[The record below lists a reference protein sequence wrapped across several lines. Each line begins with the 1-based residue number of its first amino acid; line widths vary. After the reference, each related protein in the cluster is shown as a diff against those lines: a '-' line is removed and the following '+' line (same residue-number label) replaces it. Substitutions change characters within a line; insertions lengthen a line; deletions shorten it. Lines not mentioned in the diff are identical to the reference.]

1 MTLST
6 DALIKKA
13 YTGTTTTNL
22 AQLIPQ
28 IWAPQIE
35 TNLRRRAV
43 LEQSLVVNTDLLVP
57 GAGDRVFI
65 PALPDITA
73 ADQLTE
79 GTDMAIYA
87 LSNSA
92 SIPLIPTEYGK
103 TIEITRKALD
113 RIKYDGMSAIVDR
126 LSYAMSI
133 RIEQNIAALY
143 NATAASAFP
152 NSQSPFAGTSLTAL
166 PSLYPNAVGTT
177 TPRTSA
183 TITAADTFNA
193 SMLSTAVAKM
203 QQYDN
208 VPMPDGNYWLFIS
221 PDAWQ
226 SLIMDT
232 NVRQD
237 LRYAAPER
245 LLNGDQG
252 VLDGVRIIL
261 SNYMP
266 GSTGNTQILENT
278 SVPVV
283 KALMVAPRWGA
294 IAYKRRPEIVV
305 DPTLYDMGRRR
316 RFGITADFD
325 IELLHPER
333 ALVITSAKQF

>member
-1 MTLST
+1 MALAT

-13 YTGTTTTNL
+13 TTLTTNL
-22 AQLIPQ
+22 TQLIPQ
-28 IWAPQIE
+28 LWAAQMEI
-35 TNLRRRAV
+35 NLRRRAV
-43 LEQSLVVNTDLLVP
+43 LEQSLVVDTSLLVP

-65 PALPDITA
+65 PALPDITM
-73 ADQLTE
+73 ADALTE

-113 RIKYDGMSAIVDR
+113 RIKYDGMAAIVDR
-126 LSYAMSI
+126 LAYSMSI
-133 RIEQNIAALY
+133 RIETQIANLF
-143 NATAASAFP
+143 NAVAAAGFP
-152 NSQSPFAGTSLTAL
+152 NSKSPFGGSTITSI
-166 PSLYPNAVGTT
+166 PQIYPNGHATGTIV
-177 TPRTSA
+177 A
-183 TITAADTFNA
+183 TDTINA
-193 SMLSTAVAKM
+193 SMLSQAVAQM

-208 VPMPDGNYWLFIS
+208 VPMPDGNYWLFMA
-221 PDAWQ
+221 PDAFQ
-226 SLIMDT
+226 SLIMDA
-232 NVRQD
+232 NIRQD

-261 SNYMP
+261 TNYVQTTAE
-266 GSTGNTQILENT
+266 GSGGAITVNNNML
-278 SVPVV
+278 
-283 KALMVAPRWGA
+283 VAPRWGA

-316 RFGITADFD
+316 RFGVTADFD
-325 IELLHPER
+325 VELLHPER
-333 ALVITSAKQF
+333 AIILKTAKQF

>member
-1 MTLST
+1 MLAT

-13 YTGTTTTNL
+13 STLTTNL
-22 AQLIPQ
+22 TQLIPQ
-28 IWAPQIE
+28 LWAAQLE

-43 LEQSLVVNTDLLVP
+43 FEQSLVVNTDLMVP
-57 GAGDRVFI
+57 NAGDRVFI

-73 ADQLTE
+73 AVALTE
-79 GTDMAIYA
+79 GTPMTINA

-92 SIPLIPTEYGK
+92 SIPLIPTEYGN
-103 TIEITRKALD
+103 TISITRKALD

-126 LSYAMSI
+126 LAYSMSI
-133 RIEQNIAALY
+133 AIEQKVAALY
-143 NATAASAFP
+143 NATAAAGFP
-152 NSQSPFAGTSLTAL
+152 NSRGVFGGATITTI
-166 PSLYPNAVGTT
+166 PSLYPNGHAAATIVGT
-177 TPRTSA
+177 
-183 TITAADTFNA
+183 DTFNA
-193 SMLSTAVAKM
+193 SMLSQAVAIM

-221 PDAWQ
+221 PDSYQ
-226 SLIMDT
+226 SLLMDA

-252 VLDGVRIIL
+252 VLYGVRLIL
-261 SNYMP
+261 TNYTP
-266 GSTGNTQILENT
+266 GSTGNTTLNEGATNT
-278 SVPVV
+278 VPVV
-283 KALMVAPRWGA
+283 KNILVAPRWAA

-305 DPTLYDMGRRR
+305 DPTLYDMGRER

-325 IELLHPER
+325 VELLHPER
-333 ALVITSAKQF
+333 ALVITTARQF

>member
-1 MTLST
+1 MTLAT
-6 DALIKKA
+6 DQLIRKA
-13 YTGTTTTNL
+13 TTLTSNL
-22 AQLIPQ
+22 TQLIPQ
-28 IWAPQIE
+28 LWAAQLE

-43 LEQSLVVNTDLLVP
+43 LEQSLVVNTDLMVP

-65 PALPDITA
+65 PALPDITI
-73 ADQLTE
+73 ADLLTE
-79 GTDMAIYA
+79 GTDMTPYA

-126 LSYAMSI
+126 LAYSMSI
-133 RIEQNIAALY
+133 RIESNIAALY

-152 NSQSPFAGTSLTAL
+152 NSQTVFGGSSLTTI
-166 PSLYPNAVGTT
+166 PTLYPNGHTNTT
-177 TPRTSA
+177 IVA
-183 TITAADTFNA
+183 TDTFNA

-208 VPMPDGNYWLFIS
+208 VPFPDGNYWLFLS
-221 PDAWQ
+221 PDAYQ
-226 SLIMDT
+226 SLIMDA

-245 LLNGDQG
+245 LINGDQG
-252 VLDGVRIIL
+252 TLYGCRIIL
-261 SNYMP
+261 TNYMP
-266 GSTGNTQILENT
+266 GSTGNTPITENT
-278 SVPVV
+278 IPVV
-283 KALMVAPRWGA
+283 KSMLVAPRWAA

-316 RFGITADFD
+316 RFGVTADFD
-325 IELLHPER
+325 VELLHPER
-333 ALVITSAKQF
+333 ALVITTAKQF